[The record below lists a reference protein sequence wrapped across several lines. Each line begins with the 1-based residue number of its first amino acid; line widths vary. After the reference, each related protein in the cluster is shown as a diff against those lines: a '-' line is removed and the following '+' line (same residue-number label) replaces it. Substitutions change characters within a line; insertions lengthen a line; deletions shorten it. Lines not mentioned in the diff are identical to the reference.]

1 MPRTGLVPCLSI
13 FYCEFAGAGDV
24 GEGQSRALVIV
35 GSDFEPWI
43 LQILGAILGCRYIVD
58 ESDTSIIQCAMKK
71 KEGNAGLALIIMPSP
86 FKACRR
92 HLWEGRKFNW
102 PNPGR
107 ASSRNAGTQR
117 EKGCG

>member
-71 KEGNAGLALIIMPSP
+71 KRRKRGISLDHYALPLQGLSP
-86 FKACRR
+86 ASM
-92 HLWEGRKFNW
+92 GRK
-102 PNPGR
+102 
-107 ASSRNAGTQR
+107 
-117 EKGCG
+117 EI